1 MLGVSRVS
9 LGLSASPKGWFCGS
23 LEITRRGTLPCG
35 KDVSG
40 KIDGTALPSVQ
51 GLPIT
56 KEWTERDDE
65 GRTEDGVEIL
75 VSSKDARL
83 IVVVEKEGV
92 YNRLSEERIFDRFPC
107 ILVTGKGFPDLATRA
122 LGKSRDS
129 LAHCSISSC
138 ALTHIIKLCSPRSS
152 P

>member
-56 KEWTERDDE
+56 KEWTE
-65 GRTEDGVEIL
+65 
-75 VSSKDARL
+75 S
-83 IVVVEKEGV
+83 
-92 YNRLSEERIFDRFPC
+92 
-107 ILVTGKGFPDLATRA
+107 
-122 LGKSRDS
+122 
-129 LAHCSISSC
+129 
-138 ALTHIIKLCSPRSS
+138 
-152 P
+152 